1 MVALNIFPI
10 VFATPAIPSDPFHL
24 LGSAR
29 HLLETFLQLLIVTAG
44 GLVHGTL
51 GFGFPMIPTP
61 LIALVTDVRAAVL
74 HLVLPSIVI
83 NLTSILR
90 GGRWD
95 VSIGRHW
102 PLALFS
108 VVGSIVGTRLLIQT
122 DPAPYKLLMAAT
134 LLLYLNVPRFGLRM
148 EWVRHHRWL
157 AFAVFGLSSGILGG
171 TVNAMV
177 PPLAIYVLEVGLAP
191 TAIVQLLNFCFLSG
205 KIAQAATFAGAGM
218 MTQAVVFTSLPL
230 CLAALLAVS
239 LGITLRARIPE
250 AAYRGWIRKALF
262 VIAVVLVLQYG
273 ATKF

>member
-1 MVALNIFPI
+1 MDFAAQNLFEI
-10 VFATPAIPSDPFHL
+10 VV
-24 LGSAR
+24 
-29 HLLETFLQLLIVTAG
+29 QLFIVTVG
-44 GLVHGTL
+44 GLIHGTL

-61 LIALVTDVRAAVL
+61 LIALVTGVRAAVL

-83 NLTSILR
+83 NLVSILR

-108 VVGSIVGTRLLIQT
+108 VIGSIIGTRLLIQT

-134 LLLYLNVPRFGLRM
+134 LLHYLNVPRFGLRM
-148 EWVRHHRWL
+148 EWVRRHRWL

-177 PPLAIYVLEVGLAP
+177 PPLAIYALEARLSP
-191 TAIVQLLNFCFLSG
+191 TAIVQVFNVCFLAG
-205 KIAQAATFAGAGM
+205 KIAQGAAFASAGM

-239 LGITLRARIPE
+239 FGITLRAKIPE
-250 AAYRGWIRKALF
+250 AVYRQWIRKALL
-262 VIAVVLVLQYG
+262 VIAIVLVLQYG
-273 ATKF
+273 ATRF

>member
-1 MVALNIFPI
+1 MGI
-10 VFATPAIPSDPFHL
+10 VTRQIA
-24 LGSAR
+24 
-29 HLLETFLQLLIVTAG
+29 ETILPVLIVTIGA
-44 GLVHGTL
+44 VIHGAL

-61 LIALVTDVRAAVL
+61 LLALVTDVRWAVL

-83 NLTSILR
+83 NLASMLR

-108 VVGSIVGTRLLIQT
+108 VAGSVVGTRLLIHT

-134 LLLYLNVPRFGLRM
+134 LLLYLNVPRLGLKM
-148 EWVRHHRWL
+148 EWIRRHRWL
-157 AFAVFGLSSGILGG
+157 AFAVFGLFSGFLGG

-177 PPLAIYVLEVGLAP
+177 PPLAIYVLEVGLGP

-218 MTQAVVFTSLPL
+218 LDMKIVWRCLPL

-239 LGITLRARIPE
+239 FGMSIRAKIPE
-250 AAYRGWIRKALF
+250 AVYRKWIRAALLLIAILL
-262 VIAVVLVLQYG
+262 VIQYG
-273 ATKF
+273 LSRLTA